1 MEAHG
6 EGHMA
11 PREGVTGKL
20 LIINLYISWYE
31 KKKKNH
37 THKIKIIRN
46 IREKKNIHN
55 HDKIYYHSSQAILSS
70 AEKIRIGASW
80 MMSLIN

>member
-20 LIINLYISWYE
+20 LRINLYISWYA
-31 KKKKNH
+31 KKKKKTKTQNKNH
-37 THKIKIIRN
+37 NKNKGK
-46 IREKKNIHN
+46 EK
-55 HDKIYYHSSQAILSS
+55 YT
-70 AEKIRIGASW
+70 
-80 MMSLIN
+80 